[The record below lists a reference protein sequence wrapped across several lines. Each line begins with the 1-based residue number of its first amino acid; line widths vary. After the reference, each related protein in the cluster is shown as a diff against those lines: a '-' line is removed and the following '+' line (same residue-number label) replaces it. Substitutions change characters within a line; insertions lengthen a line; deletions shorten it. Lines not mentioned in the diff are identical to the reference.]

1 MKLTKHT
8 NIIQRKN
15 FTCSV
20 SLTKEG
26 MSLASE
32 LYNADNSLTVEEIV
46 KIIIKGDLENERQ
59 QKP

>member
-20 SLTKEG
+20 SLTKKG
-26 MSLASE
+26 MSLALE
-32 LYNADNSLTVEEIV
+32 LYNADNNLTVEEIV
-46 KIIIKGDLENERQ
+46 SIIIRGDINNEKR
-59 QKP
+59 